1 MIGHFIP
8 LPIMALDLSLLW
20 RPTKTAGAINAVKE
34 GRSEERPKFGRKR
47 PMRAAMVAKTA
58 ATRIYNV
65 TYPTEKSTK
74 KEKQAAK
81 KLVKIQF
88 NGLEIA
94 CLGDLLIKHYS
105 LQVKDN

>member
-1 MIGHFIP
+1 VAADG
-8 LPIMALDLSLLW
+8 D
-20 RPTKTAGAINAVKE
+20 RRAINAVKE

-88 NGLEIA
+88 NGLKIA
-94 CLGDLLIKHYS
+94 CLAAYCSNTTAFKSKVTDKPLS
-105 LQVKDN
+105 R

>member
-8 LPIMALDLSLLW
+8 LPIMALDLFPPVAADGD
-20 RPTKTAGAINAVKE
+20 RRAINAVKE

-74 KEKQAAK
+74 KEKQAAQNV
-81 KLVKIQF
+81 VKMQF
-88 NGLEIA
+88 NGLKIA
-94 CLGDLLIKHYS
+94 CFGGLWFKH
-105 LQVKDN
+105 